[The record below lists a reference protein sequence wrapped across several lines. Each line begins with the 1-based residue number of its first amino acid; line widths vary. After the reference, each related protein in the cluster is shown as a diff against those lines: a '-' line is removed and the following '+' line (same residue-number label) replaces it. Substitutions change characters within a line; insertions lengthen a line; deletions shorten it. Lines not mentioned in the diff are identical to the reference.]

1 LALNRRYDKTKKK
14 MSLCG
19 KKNTGGPIFGEP
31 LDVAAERSDPF
42 KLVPYVL
49 RASFG
54 YLNKRG
60 SIFSV

>member
-1 LALNRRYDKTKKK
+1 